1 MTVQLMMLPGDPGV
15 PQLPVSLKTE
25 NGNSVN
31 VSNPLLLSLIKELPL
46 FMTTF
51 SQNDI
56 LLRMEA
62 IGISTVTFTK

>member
-1 MTVQLMMLPGDPGV
+1 MTVQLMMRPGDLGV

-31 VSNPLLLSLIKELPL
+31 VSNSFVLSLIKKLPL

-51 SQNDI
+51 LQNDI
-56 LLRMEA
+56 LLRMEV
-62 IGISTVTFTK
+62 IGISAVTSTK

>member
-31 VSNPLLLSLIKELPL
+31 VSVAS
-46 FMTTF
+46 
-51 SQNDI
+51 
-56 LLRMEA
+56 
-62 IGISTVTFTK
+62 ISRVASIS